1 VFGLDG
7 EWVEYIIIA
16 REKLN
21 ELRVRD
27 GIGTAYTKGKKEH
40 LKFTFSFRE
49 AGVTC
54 GGVRFNDY
62 RNSWNKLPNS
72 PGAGDQPPAQG
83 TAGQPIHTAAQT
95 AVTSKLLGMGCNVA
109 TTEIDK
115 LLAFQDEELGFT
127 HIRVKG
133 SNGVAA
139 GEAGTYTAELELQL
153 AELKLPSDLFY
164 VFPFHFEGRH
174 LDFIV
179 ISRQRLDELRLNKD
193 IGSEYVDETGTQ
205 YLKLTFSCSK
215 ATVTCGGEE
224 FDAYRN
230 AWMSLPPLASSDAEC
245 AVAGA
250 ANPVELTGAK
260 NDEVQEA
267 SVPGPELPDAGPQ
280 A

>member
-1 VFGLDG
+1 M
-7 EWVEYIIIA
+7 
-16 REKLN
+16 
-21 ELRVRD
+21 
-27 GIGTAYTKGKKEH
+27 
-40 LKFTFSFRE
+40 
-49 AGVTC
+49 TC

-83 TAGQPIHTAAQT
+83 TAGQSIHSAAQT

-179 ISRQRLDELRLNKD
+179 ISRERLDDLRLNKD

-230 AWMSLPPLASSDAEC
+230 AWMSLPPLASSDAEG

-260 NDEVQEA
+260 NDEVREA
-267 SVPGPELPDAGPQ
+267 SVPGPVLPDAGPQ